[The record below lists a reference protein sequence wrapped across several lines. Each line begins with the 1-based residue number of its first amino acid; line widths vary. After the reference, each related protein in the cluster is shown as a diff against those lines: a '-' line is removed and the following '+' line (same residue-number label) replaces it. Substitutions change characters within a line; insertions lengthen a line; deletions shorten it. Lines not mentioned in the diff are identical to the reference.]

1 MHPEALNYWLK
12 SVEEAPSSNSIHE
25 SLGVCYVKLNK
36 LEEATDAFKRA
47 LQLQPY
53 MANFSCYYFLIQIF
67 RISNDIESMLFY
79 INEGIKH
86 NTDTGYFQ
94 YQKGVYFSTKGDA
107 EEALKWYELSIILEP
122 DFALPYNDIAAIYQQ
137 RGDSEKA
144 LNYLL
149 RGIEANPD
157 VLIIHENLM
166 RIYMQ
171 SMDLEKVNY
180 HKKRIQEIEIKNLL
194 A

>member
-1 MHPEALNYWLK
+1 MD
-12 SVEEAPSSNSIHE
+12 NSYH
-25 SLGVCYVKLNK
+25 
-36 LEEATDAFKRA
+36 
-47 LQLQPY
+47 
-53 MANFSCYYFLIQIF
+53 FSA
-67 RISNDIESMLFY
+67 S
-79 INEGIKH
+79 
-86 NTDTGYFQ
+86 
-94 YQKGVYFSTKGDA
+94 STKGDA